1 MWSTA
6 MALVDGIIVLL
17 VMSLLGLWI
26 SSQLRTWQTHRDR
39 QQSPTVTRA
48 VWP

>member
-26 SSQLRTWQTHRDR
+26 SSQLRELCAKVGDGMKG
-39 QQSPTVTRA
+39 
-48 VWP
+48 